1 MEHILIG
8 VIVIITIASA
18 FILCGLYGENS
29 KLRLKLKTKMDENY
43 RLDRENQLMK
53 RQIDMFQMPPGP
65 QKTRMRI
72 INHIKGLSPN
82 IIHVQLTEEGSM
94 PPTVVAE
101 IHSTEDLSN
110 IYVDIARIMRDELPL
125 TVDFKIEIKAL
136 PTISD
141 LNIKIEERSEEA

>member
-29 KLRLKLKTKMDENY
+29 KLRLKLKTQMDENY
-43 RLDRENQLMK
+43 RLERENQLMK
-53 RQIDMFQMPPGP
+53 RQIDLHLAPPGP

-72 INHIKGLSPN
+72 VNHIKDLSPN
-82 IIHVQLTEEGSM
+82 IAHVQLTEEGSM

-101 IHSTEDLSN
+101 IHSTEDIGSA
-110 IYVDIARIMRDELPL
+110 YEDIAKIMRDELPL
-125 TVDFKIEIKAL
+125 TTDFRIQIKAL
-136 PTISD
+136 PTIRD
-141 LNIKIEERSEEA
+141 LNIKIEERSEEL